1 MQPNPTLNTPKS
13 GLPEKSGAAAGVV
26 VVVSAVVLA
35 LVAFL
40 VRPPK
45 SEWTELFDGSSLAGW
60 KITEFGGEGET
71 SVENGALVLAIGND
85 MTGVSRATGVP
96 KTNYEVE
103 LEAMRVDGSDF
114 FCGLTFPVKESAC
127 SLILGGW
134 GGGLVGLSSLDGFDA
149 SENETSSYREFKNG
163 QWYRVRLKVTDNR
176 IEAWIDDEQI
186 VDADIEN
193 RKVSVR
199 LEVEL
204 SRPFGI
210 ATWRTKGAI
219 RNIRVRPIKV

>member
-114 FCGLTFPVKESAC
+114 FCGLTVPVQSNC
-127 SLILGGW
+127 CTLIVGGW
-134 GGGLVGLSSLDGFDA
+134 GGSLTGLSSIDHMDA
-149 SENETSSYREFKNG
+149 SENQTSGTMTFEQNR
-163 QWYRVRLKVTDNR
+163 WYKIRLRVTPDR
-176 IEAWIDDEQI
+176 IEAWIDNKSIFAVETAEKTI
-186 VDADIEN
+186 SMRAGDIEDCMPLGLATYETTAH
-193 RKVSVR
+193 VR
-199 LEVEL
+199 NLV
-204 SRPFGI
+204 
-210 ATWRTKGAI
+210 
-219 RNIRVRPIKV
+219 VRRLP